1 MRCVGMESWHLSGM
15 SSSVEPTL
23 GTGEGVN
30 QVKVQAKGILVRGTT
45 EVQT

>member
-1 MRCVGMESWHLSGM
+1 MGWRAVILSGM
-15 SSSVEPTL
+15 SSSIEPAL

-30 QVKVQAKGILVRGTT
+30 QVNIQAKGILVRGTA